1 MKTYSAVIYTDHAL
15 TKKTEN
21 DFEVC
26 ELRGD
31 HVRRVGDVFTHMK
44 FFNAVIVATMVRF
57 AARNGQIFDKGY
69 WLVSMSDHSRFKV
82 RFTTIPLETE

>member
-15 TKKTEN
+15 TKKTET

-26 ELRGD
+26 EIHGD
-31 HVRRVGDVFTHMK
+31 YVRRVGDVFTHMK

-57 AARNGQIFDKGY
+57 AARNGQIIDKGY
-69 WLVSMSDHSRFKV
+69 WLVTMNDHSRFKARITV
-82 RFTTIPLETE
+82 IPLETE